1 MGLSTGSIK
10 VEHYEPITTPVGII
24 NGRDAIYLDE
34 IHLDLVKTS
43 SLILQGELSPFA
55 ASERES
61 DEWIAYKLVFFG
73 IRGLKV
79 TELDSWDFKCASSF
93 DEVRESDFLKT
104 FKASADHKH
113 YKVQTYDYVF
123 DVVARRFELSLGV
136 RRAQSK

>member
-1 MGLSTGSIK
+1 M
-10 VEHYEPITTPVGII
+10 
-24 NGRDAIYLDE
+24 NDRDVIYLDVTN
-34 IHLDLVKTS
+34 INVVNNSRLV
-43 SLILQGELSPFA
+43 LQGELSPCA

-73 IRGLKV
+73 IRGVKV

-104 FKASADHKH
+104 FKASAEHKH

-123 DVVARRFELSLGV
+123 HLVARRFELSLGV